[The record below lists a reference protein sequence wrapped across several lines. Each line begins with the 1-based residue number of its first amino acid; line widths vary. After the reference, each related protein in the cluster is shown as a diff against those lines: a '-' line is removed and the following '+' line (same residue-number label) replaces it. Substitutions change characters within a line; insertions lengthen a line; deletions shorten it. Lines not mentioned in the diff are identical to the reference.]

1 MKCQFDCMVKCQNA
15 KLIKQQVT
23 QHEKLTK
30 RLTEKG
36 QVDKEG
42 SLQMAIWRHD
52 TQHNNT

>member
-1 MKCQFDCMVKCQNA
+1 MVNCQNA

-42 SLQMAIWRHD
+42 S
-52 TQHNNT
+52 

>member
-1 MKCQFDCMVKCQNA
+1 MVKCQNA